1 MAQRDMTR
9 SGFICALSLVS
20 LVGCSSVNSLLESD
34 RIDYKSATEKSSTP
48 RLEIPPDLTQMQRDS
63 RYALP
68 AGAASVT
75 ASGYQQQQSAR
86 PTTTTVAPKG
96 LGADIRVERDGSQ
109 RWLVVRKSPEV
120 LWPQIK
126 DFWQDSGFLV
136 SIEQPDAGVMETDWA
151 ENRAKI
157 PQDILRRTLGKVID
171 SLYSTGELDK
181 FRTRLERNAD
191 GSTEIYIS
199 HRGAEEVLVGSEK
212 ERSVWKPR
220 PPNPDLEAE
229 FLSRLMVRLGVESD
243 RAKVAMARAAQ
254 PQSHANLRKGAS
266 GSYVEIDESFDR
278 VWRRVGL
285 ALDRVG
291 FTVED
296 RDRSK
301 GLYFVRYVDQDKI
314 AQEKAAKE
322 KGLLSKWFSF
332 GSDDKNK
339 AAKRYQI
346 SIKSGGQA
354 SQVTVLDKD
363 GKPEISPIGD
373 NILSLLHSQLK

>member
-1 MAQRDMTR
+1 MAKRDMTR

-20 LVGCSSVNSLLESD
+20 LIGCSSVNSLLESD

-48 RLEIPPDLTQMQRDS
+48 KLEIPPDLTQMQRDN

-86 PTTTTVAPKG
+86 PTTITVAPKDV
-96 LGADIRVERDGSQ
+96 GADIRVERDGSQ
-109 RWLVVRKSPEV
+109 RWLVVRKSPEA

-126 DFWQDSGFLV
+126 EFWQDSGFLI
-136 SIEQPDAGVMETDWA
+136 SIDKPDTGVMETDWA

-157 PQDILRRTLGKVID
+157 PQDLIRRTLGKVID

-181 FRTRLERNAD
+181 FRTRLERNPD

-199 HRGAEEVLVGSEK
+199 HRGAEEVLVGSDK

-220 PPNPDLEAE
+220 PPAPELEAE
-229 FLSRLMVRLGVESD
+229 FLSRLMVRLGVEGD
-243 RAKVAMARAAQ
+243 RAKAAVAKSAQ
-254 PQSHANLRKGAS
+254 PQSHANLLKGAS
-266 GSYVEIDESFDR
+266 GPYIEIDESFDR

-301 GLYFVRYVDQDKI
+301 GVYFVRYVDQDKI

-322 KGLLSKWFSF
+322 KGLLSKWFTFS
-332 GSDDKNK
+332 SDDK
-339 AAKRYQI
+339 AKTAQKYQI
-346 SIKSGGQA
+346 SVKASGQS
-354 SQVTVLDKD
+354 SQLVVLDKD

-373 NILSLLHSQLK
+373 KILSLLHGQLK